1 MAIAADKTSTTNRR
15 RSSTVVVVT
24 RGVYR
29 SPRPVLR
36 PAVAAAGEGNLAAA
50 AVDDAHRASVSDVCP
65 LFWQLGAGGG
75 AAIIVFGRVS

>member
-15 RSSTVVVVT
+15 RSSAVVVT
-24 RGVYR
+24 RDVYR

-36 PAVAAAGEGNLAAA
+36 PAVAAAGEGSLAVA